1 MGNVSQIGGD
11 KWRDLMRAFVSEF
24 KRQPTAGE
32 RKTLARMAGFNT
44 PAKKTK
50 GRATDYQRH
59 GATPWQVRRSESVN
73 GGIAADN
80 DKGLVAMRDKAPR
93 LNKPITA
100 KQ

>member
-1 MGNVSQIGGD
+1 
-11 KWRDLMRAFVSEF
+11 MRAFVAQF
-24 KRQPTAGE
+24 DRQPTAGE
-32 RKTLARMAGFNT
+32 RKTLAKMAGFSS
-44 PAKKTK
+44 PSVKTK

-80 DKGLVAMRDKAPR
+80 DRGLVAMRDKAPR